1 MFIRYFTSLAAAI
14 LSEMFPHEL
23 PLQRMDSRCPSAV
36 TRLDSISQT
45 ETVLKVSRGV
55 ALGSLPW
62 RCITPGMSGRLRV
75 KSGASQMGERVSR
88 RRPAGSFP
96 SVFVGLPCLSVL
108 SAASLFCFPSSRSLS
123 VFVYLF
129 ISNRSLSHL
138 LSLSLSLPFFLA
150 SCSTR
155 LIFSFTFISLRSS
168 VCLASDFAHL
178 QPNFARRYF
187 RCTRLPYSPAPSCI
201 QSL

>member
-36 TRLDSISQT
+36 TRLDSVSQT

-150 SCSTR
+150 SCSTQFDI
-155 LIFSFTFISLRSS
+155 LF
-168 VCLASDFAHL
+168 
-178 QPNFARRYF
+178 YF
-187 RCTRLPYSPAPSCI
+187 H
-201 QSL
+201 